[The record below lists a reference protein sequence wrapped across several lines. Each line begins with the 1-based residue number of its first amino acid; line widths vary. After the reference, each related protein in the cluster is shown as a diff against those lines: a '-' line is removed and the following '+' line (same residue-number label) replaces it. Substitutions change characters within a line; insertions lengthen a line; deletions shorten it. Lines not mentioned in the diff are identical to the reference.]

1 MHLLQQA
8 VRTAAG
14 DGRLF
19 NPAALVDSHPR
30 CRVNAD
36 GDALLP
42 SGTPWRPSLVL
53 WCLASKLL
61 ADTEEVLAVNKKGG
75 AAPPGAESAQDRIM
89 AMFRGQKLPP
99 IPHLLSVLNQGK
111 APVPKPDAERDIL
124 SLAAIKKL
132 PSEARRRDEMA
143 KRHALAVQKREEARV
158 EGAGSSVPLYADDP
172 PLAPSFDPPVA
183 PHRYRTMDAAGCWI
197 TRPYIELT
205 AADHDDGI
213 DGLQAEK
220 NFVLRRRGALLDGVP
235 ARVFGLFQK
244 DRDKRAVQAE
254 AEASLHHG
262 GGDGGAVTTVGVDAF
277 THQRDVVYTARA
289 ETKAAITPRA
299 RAAVGVSAAR
309 LVDGGG
315 APTTGPIALGA
326 KIEQRVGVTRDVD
339 AGVTL
344 GAMTTKTRVGGRE
357 TATAG
362 NAELKLAPGG
372 PGRGTQLVAGGSF
385 MRFRKDVALGGNVG
399 AQWNATPETTV
410 AAKATL
416 NNKGAG
422 GVTLRVT
429 SHDVPS
435 LGLALLVPALGS
447 LLNRIKGGGGVD
459 E

>member
-1 MHLLQQA
+1 ML
-8 VRTAAG
+8 
-14 DGRLF
+14 
-19 NPAALVDSHPR
+19 
-30 CRVNAD
+30 C
-36 GDALLP
+36 
-42 SGTPWRPSLVL
+42 
-53 WCLASKLL
+53 
-61 ADTEEVLAVNKKGG
+61 
-75 AAPPGAESAQDRIM
+75 
-89 AMFRGQKLPP
+89 
-99 IPHLLSVLNQGK
+99 
-111 APVPKPDAERDIL
+111 
-124 SLAAIKKL
+124 
-132 PSEARRRDEMA
+132 
-143 KRHALAVQKREEARV
+143 
-158 EGAGSSVPLYADDP
+158 
-172 PLAPSFDPPVA
+172 
-183 PHRYRTMDAAGCWI
+183 
-197 TRPYIELT
+197 
-205 AADHDDGI
+205 
-213 DGLQAEK
+213 
-220 NFVLRRRGALLDGVP
+220 
-235 ARVFGLFQK
+235 
-244 DRDKRAVQAE
+244 
-254 AEASLHHG
+254 
-262 GGDGGAVTTVGVDAF
+262 
-277 THQRDVVYTARA
+277 
-289 ETKAAITPRA
+289 TPRVLKP
-299 RAAVGVSAAR
+299 RPPSRPRPAAVGVSAAR

-422 GVTLRVT
+422 GVTLRAT